1 MGAKVTGAES
11 RTIDESLAFDE
22 DRVRLTLLERSRP
35 RERLSMEEV
44 DESDDT
50 GFG

>member
-1 MGAKVTGAES
+1 MGGKLTGAES
-11 RTIDESLAFDE
+11 LTFDE
-22 DRVRLTLLERSRP
+22 DRDRVRVTLLERSRP
-35 RERLSMEEV
+35 REGLSTDEV

>member
-1 MGAKVTGAES
+1 MGARLTGAES
-11 RTIDESLAFDE
+11 RTFDV

-35 RERLSMEEV
+35 REGLSTEEV
-44 DESDDT
+44 DESEDT